1 MHEASLVQFELL
13 QSLTD
18 KTENQ
23 NEVKWRKENILKVLY
38 CSAIFF
44 SFQDTVEETEC
55 ISHIFIVL
63 SKNEYLFCGKIT
75 CGLNFVLLLWTEIM
89 LLIFSR

>member
-38 CSAIFF
+38 CRAIFF

-63 SKNEYLFCGKIT
+63 SFLWKNY
-75 CGLNFVLLLWTEIM
+75 LWTQFCAVVVNRNYAIN
-89 LLIFSR
+89 F